1 MIVYIDPRCDIRYG
15 AFYIEGF
22 YQTLGKQNVK
32 FSGKYSKQVSFGE
45 SDYVIDRILLCTFV
59 QNDCIVK
66 KVAIDS
72 RDPRS
77 FLENAYQWCDIYAKT
92 NYKSTED
99 KGNHKEKLLLLP
111 PSFGFRIWN
120 PIETVVRGVWNTYLA
135 YTTKQFGTIAHLK
148 VTFQNYIWLI
158 IRRCYL
164 TQYITP
170 PLLLNDTIDNYA
182 FLIASLWNYK
192 ECIQH
197 TNKLRYLFANM
208 MATNDSVRFEG
219 GFLIHDLSAKVPK
232 GWEKLCTKKRVKPS
246 KYIANTKK
254 SFCVFNTPAVRDC
267 HGWKLPEF
275 LAMGKAIISTPLSN
289 DLPVE
294 LIANQ
299 ELLIVKN
306 EKELQ
311 EAVESLLYDKTLRQK
326 LEKSA
331 RQYWDNIA
339 NPKSV
344 VLSILRRANLINLS
358 LEDSTVR

>member
-15 AFYIEGF
+15 AFYIEGL

-45 SDYVIDRILLCTFV
+45 SNFVIDRILLCTFV
-59 QNDCIVK
+59 KNNCIVK

-77 FLENAYQWCDIYAKT
+77 FLEKAYQWCDIYAKT

-99 KGNHKEKLLLLP
+99 KGEHKEKLLLLP

-120 PIETVVRGVWNTYLA
+120 PLETIIRGVWNTYLA
-135 YTTKQFGTIAHLK
+135 YKTKQFGTITHLK
-148 VTFQNYIWLI
+148 VTFRNYIWLI
-158 IRRCYL
+158 LRREYLAQYL
-164 TQYITP
+164 TP
-170 PLLLNDTIDNYA
+170 PQNDISDNYA
-182 FLIASLWNYK
+182 FLIASLWNYQ

-197 TNKLRYLFANM
+197 TNKLRYQFANM
-208 MATNDSVRFEG
+208 MAVNDSIRFEG
-219 GFLIHDLSAKVPK
+219 GFLIHCLSAEVPD
-232 GWEKLCTKKRVKPS
+232 GWEWLCTKKRVKPS
-246 KYIANTKK
+246 EYIAKTKK

-275 LAMGKAIISTPLSN
+275 LAMGKAIITTPLSN

-294 LIANQ
+294 LVENQ
-299 ELLIVKN
+299 DLLIVNN
-306 EKELQ
+306 EKDLQ
-311 EAVESLLYDKTLRQK
+311 KAIESLLYDKALRQK
-326 LEKSA
+326 LEQSA
-331 RQYWDNIA
+331 RQYWDKIA

-344 VLSILRRANLINLS
+344 ILSILQNIYIDN
-358 LEDSTVR
+358 